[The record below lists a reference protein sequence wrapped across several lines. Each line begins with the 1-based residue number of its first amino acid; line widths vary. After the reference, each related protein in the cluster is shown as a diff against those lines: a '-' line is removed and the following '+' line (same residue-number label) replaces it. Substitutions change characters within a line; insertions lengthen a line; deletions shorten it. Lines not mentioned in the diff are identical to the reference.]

1 MSKIMMIGGDNTS
14 DRFGSALAR
23 KVLEKCPQAKL
34 FGVGGPLMND
44 AGVRLLYDISEQV
57 SLGIFQSVKGSLV
70 VKRMLKRIA
79 EAMTQEEPS
88 LVMQIGLPVFGYR
101 LLEIARGKGIPVLY
115 YYTPSS
121 HAVHRVEGGVFPTVV
136 D

>member
-101 LLEIARGKGIPVLY
+101 LLEIARERDPCFVLL
-115 YYTPSS
+115 
-121 HAVHRVEGGVFPTVV
+121 HAFEPRFAQCQGQPLPYGCG
-136 D
+136 